1 MPRYRLTIAYEGTD
15 FHGWQKQYVREE
27 IAPKRSIVERDTG
40 REGFVQ
46 LRTVQWAIEEAV
58 LRVYRERVHIQ
69 GASRTDSGVHAR
81 AQTAAFTVTGENTS
95 SGGPPIERLA
105 MALNSRLPEDV
116 VVTECALA
124 HDAFD
129 PIRECEAK
137 GYRYTVLTG
146 PTRPLW
152 DRRTMYH
159 THESLDIAP
168 MRVAAK
174 LIEGEH
180 DFAAFAQAS
189 HGRESTVRT
198 VFECAVHALPSGAVA
213 MDVSGNGFLYNM
225 VRIIAGTLV
234 GVGRGRIDLDRVREA
249 LETGERRL
257 AGQTLPPEGLCLMW
271 MRYAGQVNIS
281 GDDRP

>member
-15 FHGWQKQYVREE
+15 FHGWQKQYAREE
-27 IAPKRSIVERDTG
+27 TAPKQSIVQHDTG

-58 LRVYRERVHIQ
+58 LKVFRERAHIQ

-81 AQTAAFTVTGENTS
+81 AQTAAFTVTGENTNG
-95 SGGPPIERLA
+95 GGPPIERVA
-105 MALNSRLPEDV
+105 MALNSRLPDDV
-116 VVTECALA
+116 LVTECQLA

-129 PIRECEAK
+129 PIKECEAK
-137 GYRYTVLTG
+137 GYRYSFVTG

-152 DRRTMYH
+152 DRRTLYYSY
-159 THESLDIAP
+159 ESLDVDRMNDAGK
-168 MRVAAK
+168 V
-174 LIEGEH
+174 LEGEH
-180 DFAAFAQAS
+180 DFAAFAQIS

-198 VFECAVHALPSGAVA
+198 IYKCGVSTLDSGVVAL
-213 MDVSGNGFLYNM
+213 DVSGNGFLYNM

-234 GVGRGRIDLDRVREA
+234 GVGRGRFELDRVRAA
-249 LETGERRL
+249 LESGDRTL

-271 MRYAGQVNIS
+271 MRYAGKNTG
-281 GDDRP
+281 GDDP